1 MRPSFYVVHRGGIR
15 KAIAGREVQSLI
27 LPATG
32 DLESTENWRIHLR
45 DPFERRVPVN
55 ELVPLVL
62 I

>member
-1 MRPSFYVVHRGGIR
+1 MHRGGIR